1 MVKEQVYKEPQ
12 CDFGVKKKNAP
23 PFSNHFVTLVLFFNL
38 RPTRGPSPMELA
50 LGISAALPVLVRV
63 LHITESDDHNDKRH
77 SVPGRISK
85 EL

>member
-1 MVKEQVYKEPQ
+1 MKGLIFKTDSYFITL
-12 CDFGVKKKNAP
+12 DFE
-23 PFSNHFVTLVLFFNL
+23 NL
-38 RPTRGPSPMELA
+38 RPTRGPSPMELE

-63 LHITESDDHNDKRH
+63 LHITESDDDNDKRH